1 MAKGPTST
9 FAAQRAS
16 AVILIPIALW
26 FLWSLAAHAG
36 EDLEGARNWLA
47 QTHNKFLFGLFVTVG
62 VFHGR
67 IGLHEIIQDYF
78 YGGMAKTLDTIA
90 IAAAVL
96 IALITWIS
104 LFQI

>member
-1 MAKGPTST
+1 MSERPTST

-16 AVILIPIALW
+16 AFVLIPIALW

-36 EDLEGARNWLA
+36 EDIEGARAWLG
-47 QTHNKFLFGLFVTVG
+47 QLHNKLLFGLFVTVG

-90 IAAAVL
+90 IVAAAL